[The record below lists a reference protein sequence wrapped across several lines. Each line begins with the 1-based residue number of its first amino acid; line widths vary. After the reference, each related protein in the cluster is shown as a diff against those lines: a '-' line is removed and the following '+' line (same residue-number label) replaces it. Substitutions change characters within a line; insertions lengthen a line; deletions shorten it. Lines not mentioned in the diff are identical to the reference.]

1 MNFTAQRAAR
11 LSNIISLLTSVVMIH
26 VIKQLYL
33 LKRLSKVALLRV
45 LASKVHFLLP
55 SLLLTSV
62 NPLYCTLL
70 IWALPPL
77 PNPSGPPGP
86 KPGEPASAYS
96 SRMSAF
102 DRPAPDRPAFDRL
115 PFNHLAARVSAL
127 QPYAASFLSAP
138 SSLAASLPSLA
149 SPFSGG
155 SRPRLAS
162 SSFTSERP

>member
-11 LSNIISLLTSVVMIH
+11 LRNIISLLTRVVMIH
-26 VIKQLYL
+26 ALKQLYL
-33 LKRLSKVALLRV
+33 LKRLSKVALLRALV
-45 LASKVHFLLP
+45 SKVHFLLP
-55 SLLLTSV
+55 SLLLASV
-62 NPLYCTLL
+62 NSLYCTLL
-70 IWALPPL
+70 IWAPPSFL
-77 PNPSGPPGP
+77 LTPAGSPGL

-115 PFNHLAARVSAL
+115 PFNHLAARASAL
-127 QPYAASFLSAP
+127 QPYAAS
-138 SSLAASLPSLA
+138 SLAASLPLLA
-149 SPFSGG
+149 SLFSGG